1 MNDRIIH
8 FTLGTV
14 VGSMIT
20 GLVAVTNLY
29 SNILPR
35 DIILI
40 YNQGRADAL
49 KVDPVSWDLEQACLS
64 LWAGSQEVR

>member
-14 VGSMIT
+14 VGSMLT

-29 SNILPR
+29 SNILPT
-35 DIILI
+35 DIIKT

-49 KVDPVSWDLEQACLS
+49 KLNPVSWELEQTCLS